1 MTLILEK
8 ERIKFTDGMYGWVM
22 VSVTTIGSNK
32 EPRVVEGKA
41 NRVPLALECS
51 RTHTK
56 ADNTTGELEEKIFW
70 ILGHYP
76 QLSNDCRPIHSAV
89 QNKRRETGIDLF
101 RTQSQLK
108 GYTLAETYFLFVTG
122 RSLAGKMMT
131 VEEYMERGAAISA
144 IKSAWIEMPN
154 VSFNF
159 IVNFLKISVSNLHFS
174 SFVSI
179 VDFPNISVSK
189 FHF

>member
-1 MTLILEK
+1 MGCTGGLWCPSPPSAPTRSREWSKARLTGFHQLQNVLEPILKLIILRENQK
-8 ERIKFTDGMYGWVM
+8 IKLISW
-22 VSVTTIGSNK
+22 
-32 EPRVVEGKA
+32 
-41 NRVPLALECS
+41 
-51 RTHTK
+51 
-56 ADNTTGELEEKIFW
+56 IF
-70 ILGHYP
+70 GHYP
-76 QLSNDCRPIHSAV
+76 HLSNDCRPIHSAV